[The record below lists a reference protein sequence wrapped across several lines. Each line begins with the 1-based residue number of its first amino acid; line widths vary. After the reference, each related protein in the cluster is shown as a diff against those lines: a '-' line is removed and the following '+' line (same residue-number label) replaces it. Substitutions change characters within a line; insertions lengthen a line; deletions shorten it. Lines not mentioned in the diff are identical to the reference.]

1 MPAAASPNTAILGQE
16 VPLPRIASALRELWA
31 DESAGMRAS
40 LMNFAIY
47 SEDASSLERSTTL
60 LSELMQEHSC
70 RALLILNLPG
80 QARPQARAWVTA
92 HCQLSHG
99 RKSVCCEQL
108 SFVIEGGSTDQVRN
122 TIFAHLDSDL
132 PLVVWWQGEVTARL
146 DERFLSVIDSLII
159 DSSQWSDP
167 GKTLRR
173 VLEARAAR
181 TSRFSLS
188 DLAWMRSRCMRLAL
202 AAACQNPLV
211 LADLARVNRVT
222 LTHHPKHR
230 LSACMIAA
238 WIGTQLKCQLV
249 EGNAL
254 RLARRGGADIDIVL
268 KPGAGECPVQA
279 LELAGPDLSI
289 SIGRDAGSCF
299 VRSTTVRG
307 GQKQEVVQ
315 PAPSDKEADL
325 IGEQLSR
332 LGGTTRYFE
341 IVPLLVALLARE

>member
-1 MPAAASPNTAILGQE
+1 MPAAPAFNTAVLGQE
-16 VPLPRIASALRELWA
+16 VPLSRITSALRELWA

-47 SEDASSLERSTTL
+47 SEDPSSLERNTL
-60 LSELMQEHSC
+60 ILSELTREHSC
-70 RALLILNLPG
+70 RALLILNVPG
-80 QARPQARAWVTA
+80 ETKPQVRAWVTA
-92 HCQLSHG
+92 HCQLANG

-108 SFVIEGGSTDQVRN
+108 SFVIESGTADQVRS

-132 PLVVWWQGEVTARL
+132 PLVVWWQGEITARL

-167 GKTLRR
+167 GKSLRR

-202 AAACQNPLV
+202 AAACQSPLV
-211 LADLARVNRVT
+211 LADLPRINRVT
-222 LTHHPKHR
+222 ITHHPKHR

-249 EGNAL
+249 EGSAM
-254 RLARRGGADIDIVL
+254 RLARRGGADIDVVL
-268 KPGAGECPVQA
+268 KLGNGDCPVQA
-279 LELAGPDLSI
+279 LELSGPDLSVAI
-289 SIGRDAGSCF
+289 NRDAGSSF
-299 VRSTTVRG
+299 VRTTTVRG
-307 GQKQEVVQ
+307 TQKQEVVQ
-315 PAPSDKEADL
+315 PASGNGEVEL

-341 IVPLLVALLARE
+341 IVTLLVDLLARD